1 MFSELIQHQTQVLGM
16 IFLVLG
22 KDQNVIEVDQDE
34 VICVGVEDE
43 IHHARERW
51 RSIDEA
57 KRHSYEPKLVLKA
70 VLGISCSRIRI

>member
-1 MFSELIQHQTQVLGM
+1 MFSELIEHQTQLLGM
-16 IFLVLG
+16 IFLVLR

-43 IHHARERW
+43 VHHARECW

-57 KRHSYEPKLVLKA
+57 ERHDSVF
-70 VLGISCSRIRI
+70 I